1 MIGGAVQP
9 LIGDEARGL
18 LAAEVEG
25 MGVTVTYRRSLSC
38 GMAGLATLSPA
49 LLSGLAGDA
58 EPGANLGQEWP

>member
-38 GMAGLATLSPA
+38 VARLASRRYL
-49 LLSGLAGDA
+49 
-58 EPGANLGQEWP
+58 QRC